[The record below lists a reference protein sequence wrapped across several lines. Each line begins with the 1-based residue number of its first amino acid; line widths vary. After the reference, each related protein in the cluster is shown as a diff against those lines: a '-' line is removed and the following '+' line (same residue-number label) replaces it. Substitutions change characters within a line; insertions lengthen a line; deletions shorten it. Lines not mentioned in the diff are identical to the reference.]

1 MLDYGFTEEQTAIRE
16 LAREIAEK
24 ELRPVAAQYDVS
36 GEFPWPVVKTMAD
49 ADLFRTFLPEEYGGI
64 DGGTPTMNLVLVTE
78 ELSRACAGIAL
89 ALAGSALGAMPILT
103 SGSDEQKQ
111 RFLPDIA
118 AGKRL
123 AAFALTEP
131 EAGSDAGGVRTT
143 ALKDGDHYVLNGTKQ
158 WITNGGDAEIYTVI
172 GLTNPSK
179 GPRGASAFIVEKGAP
194 GFTFGKKEDKMGI
207 RASSTR
213 ELHFADCRVPAAN
226 LIGRE
231 GTGFITAMR
240 TLDASR
246 PGVGAQALG
255 IAQGALDLAVAYAC
269 ERRQFGS
276 PISAF
281 QGLRFSLADMATKI
295 EAARALIY
303 ATSRYMD
310 TKPKERPTIYSAM
323 SKLFASDVAV
333 QVTIDA
339 LQVFGGYGY
348 MRDYPIEKYMRDA
361 KITQIYEGTNQ
372 IQREEISKIL
382 VSEQITKGGR
392 K

>member
-1 MLDYGFTEEQTAIRE
+1 MIDYGLTEEQRAVRD
-16 LAREIAEK
+16 LATTVADK
-24 ELRPVAAQYDVS
+24 ELRPVAAEYDRS
-36 GEFPWPVVKTMAD
+36 GEFPWPVVRKMAE
-49 ADLFRTFLPEEYGGI
+49 ADLFRTFIPEAY
-64 DGGTPTMNLVLVTE
+64 DGMDMGTPTMNLVLVTE
-78 ELSRACAGIAL
+78 ELSKACGGIAL
-89 ALAGSALGAMPILT
+89 SLAGTALGTMPILLG
-103 SGSDEQKQ
+103 GSEEQKR

-131 EAGSDAGGVRTT
+131 EAGSDAGGIRTT
-143 ALKDGDHYVLNGTKQ
+143 AIRDGDHSVLNGTKQ
-158 WITNGGDAEIYTVI
+158 WITNGGEAEVYTVVA
-172 GLTNPSK
+172 LTNPAK
-179 GPRGASAFIVEKGAP
+179 GPRGASMFIVEKGTS
-194 GFTFGKKEDKMGI
+194 GFSFGKKEDKMGI
-207 RASSTR
+207 RASATR
-213 ELHFADCRVPAAN
+213 ELHFADCRVPADN
-226 LIGRE
+226 LLGRE

-240 TLDASR
+240 TFDASR

-281 QGLRFSLADMATKI
+281 QGLRFSLAQMAVEV

-303 ATSRYMD
+303 AVAKYIDS
-310 TKPKERPTIYSAM
+310 KPKERPTMFSAM

-333 QVTIDA
+333 RVTIDA

-348 MRDYPIEKYMRDA
+348 MRDYPIEKLMRDA

-382 VSEQITKGGR
+382 IGDHIARRGK
-392 K
+392 

>member
-1 MLDYGFTEEQTAIRE
+1 MLDYGLTEEQTSIRD
-16 LAREIAEK
+16 LARKIAEQ
-24 ELRPVAAQYDVS
+24 ELRPVSAQYDLS

-49 ADLFRTFLPEEYGGI
+49 AGLFGTFIPEEYDGIAGGS
-64 DGGTPTMNLVLVTE
+64 PTLNLCLVTE
-78 ELSRACAGIAL
+78 ELSRACGGIAL
-89 ALAGSALGAMPILT
+89 ALAGTALGAMPIIL
-103 SGSDEQKQ
+103 SASDEQK
-111 RFLPDIA
+111 RRYLPEIA
-118 AGKRL
+118 AGRRL

-131 EAGSDAGGVRTT
+131 DAGSDAGGIRTT

-158 WITNGGDAEIYTVI
+158 WITNGGDAEVYTVI
-172 GLTNPSK
+172 ALTNPSK
-179 GPRGASAFIVEKGAP
+179 GPRGASFFIVEKGTP
-194 GFTFGKKEDKMGI
+194 GFSFGKKEDKMGI

-213 ELHFADCRVPAAN
+213 ELIFTDCRVPAEN
-226 LIGRE
+226 LLGRE

-240 TLDASR
+240 TFDASR

-303 ATSRYMD
+303 ATARHID
-310 TKPKERPTIYSAM
+310 RQPKERPTKYSAM

-333 QVTIDA
+333 QVALDA
-339 LQVFGGYGY
+339 QQVFGGYGY
-348 MRDYPIEKYMRDA
+348 MRDYPIEKYLRDA

-382 VSEQITKGGR
+382 VGEQIARR

>member
-1 MLDYGFTEEQTAIRE
+1 MLDYGLTEEQAAIRD
-16 LAREIAEK
+16 LARTIADN
-24 ELRPVAAQYDVS
+24 ELRPVAAEYDRS
-36 GEFPWPVVKTMAD
+36 GEFPWPVVRKMAEV
-49 ADLFRTFLPEEYGGI
+49 DLFRTFIPEEYEGI
-64 DGGTPTMNLVLVTE
+64 AGGTPTMNLVLVTE
-78 ELSRACAGIAL
+78 ELSKACGGIAL
-89 ALAGSALGAMPILT
+89 ALAGTALGTMPILL
-103 SGSDEQKQ
+103 GASDEQKR
-111 RFLPDIA
+111 RFLPGIA

-131 EAGSDAGGVRTT
+131 DAGSDAAGIRTT

-158 WITNGGDAEIYTVI
+158 WITNGGEAEIYTVLA
-172 GLTNPSK
+172 LTNPAK
-179 GPRGASAFIVEKGAP
+179 GPRGASMFVVEKDTP

-207 RASSTR
+207 RASATR
-213 ELHFADCRVPAAN
+213 ELHFEDCRVPAAN
-226 LIGRE
+226 LVGRE

-240 TLDASR
+240 TFDASR

-281 QGLRFSLADMATKI
+281 QGLRFQLAQMASEV

-303 ATSRYMD
+303 ATSRYID
-310 TKPKERPTIYSAM
+310 RAPKDRPTMYSAM
-323 SKLFASDVAV
+323 AKLFASDVAV
-333 QVTIDA
+333 RVTVDA

-382 VSEQITKGGR
+382 IGDHISGKDR
-392 K
+392 